1 MLQSQLF
8 GRALDMCKGISEEL
22 LMSPKGTDEVV
33 NTIFR
38 RDPLAVVKEVYQDSI
53 DLLPTKRGAKT
64 DVC

>member
-38 RDPLAVVKEVYQDSI
+38 RDPLAVVKEVS
-53 DLLPTKRGAKT
+53 
-64 DVC
+64 